1 MYLHYLFPKNALEK
15 HRREGMVFALYE
27 STIPGIV
34 EYDWLEGRKD
44 VAPDR

>member
-1 MYLHYLFPKNALEK
+1 MHLHYLLPEIAHEKN
-15 HRREGMVFALYE
+15 RREGMVFALYE
-27 STIPGIV
+27 STIPMIV